1 MWSGV
6 GSIVCATIRL
16 FGRFIRSVFHSV
28 FPFIHSSVALSCTW
42 HTTGAPVNEVCC
54 WETISLECV
63 LEFSAIELLLL
74 VLFLPTATTSPCAAP
89 RRRTN
94 SGRMLMKYCSG
105 KLLTGIIAW
114 CA

>member
-1 MWSGV
+1 MLPFVCSV
-6 GSIVCATIRL
+6 GS
-16 FGRFIRSVFHSV
+16 FILSVFHSV

-63 LEFSAIELLLL
+63 LEFLAIELL
-74 VLFLPTATTSPCAAP
+74 PPSSPCAAP

-94 SGRMLMKYCSG
+94 SGRMLMKYC
-105 KLLTGIIAW
+105 
-114 CA
+114 